1 MKQSPIKI
9 CNVYAVD
16 FPSMIF
22 RRLGKEGK
30 IDFSQRSKQQIYPS
44 SIKST
49 YALKRPAKPGGVLTR
64 HKSTVNPLSKDNV
77 KLLQQDWDSYET
89 SWDFNKH
96 PLI

>member
-30 IDFSQRSKQQIYPS
+30 IDFSQRSIYELYPS
-44 SIKST
+44 PKK
-49 YALKRPAKPGGVLTR
+49 ALMR
-64 HKSTVNPLSKDNV
+64 
-77 KLLQQDWDSYET
+77 
-89 SWDFNKH
+89 
-96 PLI
+96 